1 LSLTVT
7 VKVQGA
13 VVPQELFAV
22 QLTVVVPT
30 GKLLPEDG
38 VQVTDGAGVPV
49 VPGVKLTAAEHWPA
63 AVGIVI
69 GLGQVIV
76 GEVLTVVPVVALL
89 FEVSG
94 SVVLDETE
102 AVSLNVP
109 AAPVTWTTRVK
120 VAVAPELSVPADQVT
135 VDAPLVAP

>member
-1 LSLTVT
+1 MTVT

-49 VPGVKLTAAEHWPA
+49 VPGVKLTTAEHWLA
-63 AVGIVI
+63 AAGIVI

-76 GEVLTVVPVVALL
+76 GEVLTVVLAVALL

-109 AAPVTWTTRVK
+109 GPPVTWTTRVR
-120 VAVAPELSVPADQVT
+120 VADELELRVPTDQIT
-135 VDAPLVAP
+135 VDVPLVLP